1 MAKKNIDSPYSAAL
15 GGGGFLF
22 EETDAL
28 LPLLQSPDA
37 SELLKDEI
45 VHNRLLH
52 MNAERTRSKAVLEI
66 RRRYDTMSPDFW
78 HDYQAMSEENR
89 KAALFFTIL
98 KTYRIVFDFHI
109 GVAMKKWKSIDRKIE
124 LADLMIELDEIS
136 ARDEFVDSWT
146 DATKRKIASA
156 YLTILR
162 KVGMCDKSG
171 NLQPLK
177 YDNAGFYLTG
187 PGEPWFL
194 EASFMPPYQIESLK
208 QQTI

>member
-1 MAKKNIDSPYSAAL
+1 MAKKIDSPYSAAL

-37 SELLKDEI
+37 SGLLKEEI

-66 RRRYDTMSPDFW
+66 RRRYETMPPAFWIEYQSMPD
-78 HDYQAMSEENR
+78 ECR
-89 KAALFFTIL
+89 KAALLFVLL
-98 KTYRIVFDFHI
+98 KTYRIVFDFH
-109 GVAMKKWKSIDRKIE
+109 VNVTMKKWNSINKQIE
-124 LADLMIELDEIS
+124 LTDLLIELDEIS

-162 KVGMCDKSG
+162 KAGMCDKSG
-171 NLQPLK
+171 NLQRLK
-177 YDNAGFYLTG
+177 FDNADFYLKG
-187 PGEPWFL
+187 LGEPWFL
-194 EASFMPPYQIESLK
+194 EASLMATYQIDNLK
-208 QQTI
+208 QQKV

>member
-1 MAKKNIDSPYSAAL
+1 MAKKKSDSPYSAAL

-52 MNAERTRSKAVLEI
+52 MNAERTRSKAVLEV
-66 RRRYDTMSPDFW
+66 RRRYVTMSPDFW
-78 HDYQAMSEENR
+78 IHYQEMSEENR
-89 KAALFFTIL
+89 RAALFYTIL
-98 KTYRIVFDFHI
+98 KTYKIVFDFHV
-109 GVAMKKWKSIDRKIE
+109 GVAMRKWKSIDRTIE

-162 KVGMCDKSG
+162 KAGMCDRSG

-177 YDNAGFYLTG
+177 FDNAGFYL
-187 PGEPWFL
+187 
-194 EASFMPPYQIESLK
+194 Y
-208 QQTI
+208 